1 MPINSKQKG
10 AAGEREFA
18 RLCRDEGFGDS
29 ERGVQYQGGK
39 GSPDVKG
46 LPSIHIEV
54 KRRENASL
62 LDSMAQSRREKGE
75 RELPI
80 VAHRKNRQ
88 KWMITMYADDWFK
101 IYREALAANPEDGIP
116 F

>member
-1 MPINSKQKG
+1 MPINSKRKG
-10 AAGEREFA
+10 VLGEREFA
-18 RLCRDEGFGDS
+18 RLCRDEGFDS
-29 ERGVQYQGGK
+29 SKRGQQFHGGED
-39 GSPDVKG
+39 SPDVIG
-46 LPSIHIEV
+46 LPSIHVEV
-54 KRRENASL
+54 KRREDVSL
-62 LDSMAQSRREKGE
+62 VASMAQSSREKGE

-88 KWMITMYADDWFK
+88 RWMITMYADDWFK